1 MGLLDKAEEY
11 EKKPAKAMPAKAKA
25 VVKAKPA
32 AKAVAKAKPAAKA
45 VVKAKP
51 AAKAK
56 PARASRPQREKR
68 ERIAKD
74 LPDEF
79 VLAGKNHRAAAWFV
93 NFCWNWGLL
102 IAALSLIIFAGG
114 DLTLLLIAALVMP
127 LLNVLLIPMKFGR
140 NFGQFLSRTK
150 YVTYKGSKPNFLHA
164 ILSNLNTPALFGGL
178 GFLLMS
184 GIGSNSNDGVN
195 TMMLVLSIVCF
206 LYPISEWAFKKFDV
220 SDSNQTVWDK
230 LFSAYLVHHV
240 PTGEEKG
247 WAAKLESLGD
257 FGAKRIAKMDEKDTT
272 VDET

>member
-11 EKKPAKAMPAKAKA
+11 EKKPAKAKPAKAKA
-25 VVKAKPA
+25 AVKAKPVKAKAAVKAKPA
-32 AKAVAKAKPAAKA
+32 K
-45 VVKAKP
+45 
-51 AAKAK
+51 AKAK

-79 VLAGKNHRAAAWFV
+79 VLAGKNHRAAAWFA

-102 IAALSLIIFAGG
+102 IAALSVTIVSAS
-114 DLTLLLIAALVMP
+114 DLTWLLIAGLAMP

-150 YVTYKGSKPNFLHA
+150 YVTYKGSKPNFVHA
-164 ILSNLNTPALFGGL
+164 ILSNLKTPALFGGL

-184 GIGSNSNDGVN
+184 GIGSNSNDGIN
-195 TMMLVLSIVCF
+195 TSMLVMSIVCF

-220 SDSNQTVWDK
+220 NDGNQTVWDK
-230 LFSAYLVHHV
+230 VFSAYLVHHI
-240 PTGEEKG
+240 PTGDEKG

-257 FGAKRIAKMDEKDTT
+257 FGAKRIAKMDEKDTI